1 MASQLHSNVFGM
13 FPDFLSE
20 TLPPERR
27 QIPEIPWKQIASNGQ
42 GGGRIEPLSGIGVE
56 NE

>member
-13 FPDFLSE
+13 FPGFLSE

-27 QIPEIPWKQIASNGQ
+27 QMPEISWKQIASNGR

-56 NE
+56 NG